1 MKKKETRKVELNI
14 EIANLY
20 KRTGANK
27 NMPLRTTLHT
37 GTLNNSLA
45 SSFKGHAANHYK
57 N

>member
-1 MKKKETRKVELNI
+1 MKKKENRKVALSI
-14 EIANLY
+14 EIAELY

-45 SSFKGHAANHYK
+45 SSFKGQTTNRYK
-57 N
+57 F